1 MRSRLA
7 AIVLSLSFAA
17 FAALATAGSASASVP
32 LSDSPPAQA
41 ASASFATVPLVA
53 ETSDDGDAAESVG
66 GTLRAKVG
74 EGGANVAIPGVTI
87 TVLKDGALVG
97 SAVTDDKGKWL
108 VAVPEPG
115 EYQVQLD
122 VASLPDTVQL
132 KEADKAT
139 IPAINI
145 QPNTS
150 KTASFQLV
158 PAGEAG
164 PGSPDTGTSALSR
177 VLGPLVAGL
186 QFGLIIAMTAVGLSL
201 VFGTTGLIN
210 FAHGEYVAIGAVT
223 AYLFG
228 TRPLSWPFIVAILIG
243 IVVVGA
249 LAGLIEIGLW
259 RPLRKRGTGL
269 IQMFIISIGLS
280 LLLRH
285 LILLFFGSG
294 RQQYVQAT
302 NQTPI
307 SIGPVQV
314 APRDLVIMGLS
325 VVVLIGVALMLQK
338 TRMGKAMRALADNR
352 DLAEASGIDVQKVI
366 VQVWV
371 LGGGLAAL
379 GGVFYGLKAS
389 VTWDMGYNLLLLM
402 FAGIILGGLGS
413 AYGAILGSLV
423 IGIVAQ
429 GSSIWFPTELQNAW
443 ALLVMI
449 VVLLVRPQGIL
460 GRLQRAG

>member
-1 MRSRLA
+1 MN
-7 AIVLSLSFAA
+7 
-17 FAALATAGSASASVP
+17 SAP
-32 LSDSPPAQA
+32 LINA
-41 ASASFATVPLVA
+41 
-53 ETSDDGDAAESVG
+53 TSDDSPGESVG
-66 GTLRAKVG
+66 GTLKAKVG
-74 EGGANVAIPGVTI
+74 EGGANVGIAGVTL
-87 TVLKDGALVG
+87 TVLKDGAAVG
-97 SAVTDDKGKWL
+97 SAVSDDEGKWL
-108 VAVPEPG
+108 VVVPEAG

-122 VASLPDTVQL
+122 IASLPATVEL
-132 KEADKAT
+132 KTAGADLV
-139 IPAINI
+139 PGINV
-145 QPNTS
+145 QPGSS
-150 KTASFQLV
+150 KTAIFQLV
-158 PAGEAG
+158 PAGEGGAAVV
-164 PGSPDTGTSALSR
+164 GSSGSTSLSH
-177 VLGPLVAGL
+177 VLGALVAGL
-186 QFGLIIAMTAVGLSL
+186 QFGLIIAMTAIGLSL

-223 AYLFG
+223 AYIFG
-228 TRPLSWPFIVAILIG
+228 TTPLSWPFIVAILIG

-249 LAGLIEIGLW
+249 LSGLIEIVLW

-285 LILLFFGSG
+285 LVLLFFGSG
-294 RQQYVQAT
+294 RQQYAQST
-302 NQTPI
+302 TQTPVT
-307 SIGPVQV
+307 IGPIQVQ
-314 APRDLVIMGLS
+314 PRDLVIMAIS
-325 VVVLIGVALMLQK
+325 VVVLIAVGVMLQK

-379 GGVFYGLKAS
+379 GGVFYGLKAA